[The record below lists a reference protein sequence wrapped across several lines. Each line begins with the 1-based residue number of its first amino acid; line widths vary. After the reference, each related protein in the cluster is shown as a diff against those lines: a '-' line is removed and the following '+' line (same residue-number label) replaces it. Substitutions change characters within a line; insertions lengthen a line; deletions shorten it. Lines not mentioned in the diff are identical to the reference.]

1 MSLGEV
7 HGKSKKISQEGQ
19 KENAK
24 EQGQIL

>member
-7 HGKSKKISQEGQ
+7 HGKSKKISQEEQ